1 MAEFVKTNVNTFVD
15 IQTHLDSLYNAKLKV
30 YNVDTLASGK
40 KYRLTTYKKTRLYNP
55 SKASKKAKQHMNNKE
70 LKKNRL
76 KHSFEV
82 CRKIKDYVLNNDF
95 QYFWTLTFDLK
106 ETEQMDDLQFSNME
120 RWLRIMRGR
129 AKRRDKEFRY
139 IFIPE
144 IHHGNGKNGGAI
156 HWHGVTGGYVPK
168 LTYSGHK
175 QKNVKVYNC
184 MDWKCGF
191 SNVQKI
197 QSKEKVANYITKSIA
212 NSPVHSCKKKYWC
225 SKNLTLPNTYYLKNA
240 IDLTNKAAVFD
251 SSICSIYEWSEE
263 NDR

>member
-1 MAEFVKTNVNTFVD
+1 MTKFVKTNVNTFVNA
-15 IQTHLDSLYNAKLKV
+15 QTYLDSHYDAKLKI
-30 YNVDTLASGK
+30 YNVDIPSFSK
-40 KYRLTTYKKTRLYNP
+40 EYRLTAYKKTRSYNP
-55 SKASKKAKQHMNNKE
+55 SKASKKTKKHMDNKE
-70 LKKNRL
+70 LEKSRL

-82 CRKIKDYVLNNDF
+82 RRKIRDYVLNNDF

-106 ETEQMDDLQFSNME
+106 ENEQMDNLHFNKME

-129 AKRRDKEFRY
+129 AKRRDEEFRY

-144 IHHGNGKNGGAI
+144 IHHGNGKNGGTI

-184 MDWKCGF
+184 VDWNYGF

-212 NSPVHSCKKKYWC
+212 NSPVHSYKKKYWC
-225 SKNLTLPNTYYLKNA
+225 SKNLTLPNTYYLKNT
-240 IDLTNKAAVFD
+240 IDLTDKIAVFD
-251 SSICSIYEWSEE
+251 NSICSIYEWSEK
-263 NDR
+263 ND